1 MDALFQEIHG
11 KLIESSIRIDVAW
24 CCMSFP
30 LAEIPPFIRN
40 RATSRKYVGW
50 NSSKTSVIDHTCSY
64 IFLVDKHNI
73 CGNHSKKTSIKKQ
86 QQLSKRLWDPTGSLM
101 EFISREKHWKHWRT
115 LKIYNRKSAENMGV
129 KTAKWFCS
137 LCFLNIFCS
146 QTPRGKNGHVTNW
159 NDTCSSKSPVYMG
172 LPENRV
178 LLILL
183 VDHHIHH

>member
-73 CGNHSKKTSIKKQ
+73 CGNHSKKHLLKKQ

-101 EFISREKHWKHWRT
+101 EFISREKHWKHWRSKFIT
-115 LKIYNRKSAENMGV
+115 ENRLRIWGWKPPNDFVHCVFWTFFVHKHHGAKMGMLPIETTLVHRNLQYIWVCLKIGYS
-129 KTAKWFCS
+129 
-137 LCFLNIFCS
+137 
-146 QTPRGKNGHVTNW
+146 
-159 NDTCSSKSPVYMG
+159 
-172 LPENRV
+172 
-178 LLILL
+178 
-183 VDHHIHH
+183 

>member
-73 CGNHSKKTSIKKQ
+73 CGNHSKKTSIKKTTTFQ
-86 QQLSKRLWDPTGSLM
+86 ATVGSHWLSHGIYLTGKALKTLAHANRLRIWGWKPPNDFVHCVFWT
-101 EFISREKHWKHWRT
+101 FFVHKHHGAKMGMLPIETTLVHRNLQYIWVC
-115 LKIYNRKSAENMGV
+115 LKIGYS
-129 KTAKWFCS
+129 
-137 LCFLNIFCS
+137 
-146 QTPRGKNGHVTNW
+146 
-159 NDTCSSKSPVYMG
+159 
-172 LPENRV
+172 
-178 LLILL
+178 
-183 VDHHIHH
+183 